1 MAFNLAEAAGLGR
14 IVSKLDTGDVR
25 QIPLVD
31 IDPND
36 KNFFDVSDV
45 QDLMESIEVH
55 GVLQPLVVVE
65 HGLGVPAAG
74 RAPAAESAPAAA

>member
-14 IVSKLDTGDVR
+14 IVSKLDTGDIR

-36 KNFFDVSDV
+36 KNFF
-45 QDLMESIEVH
+45 
-55 GVLQPLVVVE
+55 
-65 HGLGVPAAG
+65 
-74 RAPAAESAPAAA
+74 